1 MLPLHMIIQEN
12 IPSLQHVLERIVD
25 NPSLHSRWINT
36 LSFMEN
42 VGSRKIS
49 KFEHRTETNLTIL
62 KHAAEEARHA
72 YFLKKQIGKIDS
84 NLCPTFQ
91 KEFLLASQ
99 QSLDY
104 LNVLDIEI
112 ARYLKKSYNLS
123 GYPLKFGSYLLTT
136 YAIEVR
142 ANDIYPVYQNLLDK
156 MDSDINV
163 KSIIQEEIGHL
174 DEMEKDMVMFLS
186 DPETD
191 KKYAIQI
198 ETELYYNWIF
208 HISKE
213 IGISVSEHKT
223 ADVK

>member
-1 MLPLHMIIQEN
+1 MHNQNL
-12 IPSLQHVLERIVD
+12 PSLQNILERIVE
-25 NPSLHSRWINT
+25 NSQLHSRWINT

-72 YFLKKQIGKIDS
+72 YFLKKQIGKIDPA
-84 NLCPTFQ
+84 LCPTFQ
-91 KEFLLASQ
+91 KEYLLAPQ

-104 LNVLDIEI
+104 LNLLDIEI
-112 ARYLKKSYNLS
+112 ARYLKKKYNLS

-142 ANDIYPVYQNLLDK
+142 ANDIYPVYQNLLDS

-174 DEMEKDMVMFLS
+174 DEMEKDMKQFLS
-186 DPETD
+186 DPESD
-191 KKYAIQI
+191 KDFAVQI
-198 ETELYYNWIF
+198 ETILYADWIRQIQSDVEYS
-208 HISKE
+208 ISKLQHE
-213 IGISVSEHKT
+213 VMK
-223 ADVK
+223 